1 MEIEEVYENIYLIEK
16 KSSNTPSELK
26 EAFPGKKV
34 CICDFYI
41 EYSENGKID
50 ENGVTDYCDLFIV
63 DHHVP
68 VPYMKKHI
76 SSAVIA
82 SRYVSSNGLLGD
94 EYVIVVNHTD
104 TDSLLSALLMSGK
117 IEPNIEYEKAAIAAD
132 HTGEEHII
140 SDLLQS
146 SEDGRELKKSIELL
160 LIMVK
165 DPKMVKDLGIMKE
178 RLLIRSELKELVPTF
193 TVNMNNGIAF
203 KIMDKKIDAGLLPAL
218 FPNVKAIMVAS
229 PMPDRKWRIRVRLG
243 KLGKNIEL
251 NKLNLPDTGGR
262 WNAISTSRH
271 GGTNT
276 KPEDYLKM
284 LSDKINQN
292 QNDGDS

>member
-1 MEIEEVYENIYLIEK
+1 VEIEEVYENIYLIEK
-16 KSSNTPSELK
+16 KSINTPSELK

-41 EYSENGKID
+41 EDSENGKID

-63 DHHVP
+63 DHHAP

-82 SRYVSSNGLLGD
+82 SRYVSANGPLGD
-94 EYVIVVNHTD
+94 EYVIVVNHSD

-117 IEPNIEYEKAAIAAD
+117 ITPNNEYKKAAIAAD
-132 HTGEEHII
+132 HTGEENII
-140 SDLLQS
+140 GDLLQS
-146 SEDGRELKKSIELL
+146 LEDGRELKNSIEVLL
-160 LIMVK
+160 KV
-165 DPKMVKDLGIMKE
+165 MKE

-193 TVNMNNGIAF
+193 TVNNGIAF

-276 KPEDYLKM
+276 RPEDYLKM

>member
-1 MEIEEVYENIYLIEK
+1 MYENIYLIEK

-34 CICDFYI
+34 FICDFYI
-41 EYSENGKID
+41 EDSENGKID

-63 DHHVP
+63 DHHAP
-68 VPYMKKHI
+68 ISYMKKHI

-82 SRYVSSNGLLGD
+82 SRYVSANGPLDD

-104 TDSLLSALLMSGK
+104 TDSLLSVLLMSGK
-117 IEPNIEYEKAAIAAD
+117 IDPNSEYEQAAIAAD
-132 HTGEEHII
+132 HTGEANII

-292 QNDGDS
+292 QNDDS

>member
-1 MEIEEVYENIYLIEK
+1 MYENIYLIEK

-34 CICDFYI
+34 FICDFYI
-41 EYSENGKID
+41 EDSENGKID

-63 DHHVP
+63 DHHAP
-68 VPYMKKHI
+68 ISYMKKHI

-82 SRYVSSNGLLGD
+82 SRYVSANGPLDD

-104 TDSLLSALLMSGK
+104 TDSLLSVLLMSGK
-117 IEPNIEYEKAAIAAD
+117 IDPNSEYEQAAIAAD
-132 HTGEEHII
+132 HTGEANII

-193 TVNMNNGIAF
+193 TVNNGIAF

-276 KPEDYLKM
+276 KPED
-284 LSDKINQN
+284 
-292 QNDGDS
+292 

>member
-63 DHHVP
+63 DHHAP

-132 HTGEEHII
+132 HTGEENII

-193 TVNMNNGIAF
+193 TVNNGIAF

-292 QNDGDS
+292 QNDDS